1 MFRTFPRIPV
11 LAGILMLV
19 SLPGCSVWED
29 RDLCPAQLLL
39 QLPPR
44 DGPLVLVLETVQGNR
59 ADTLA
64 AGDTVYRAIVPRG
77 PLQVKAACPPEGFSP
92 SSGTLWIPEGNACP
106 ETLLGLQSYDL
117 EGESL
122 CDSVRLH
129 KHFCRLDIRIVCR
142 TGAFPYSFAV
152 SGEVAGLAADGAPVP
167 GVFRCRVRPGPD
179 GTCQVCLPRQSD
191 DSLILEILSEDG
203 PLRSFAL
210 GEFLAEAGYD
220 WTAEDLED
228 AAVEVD
234 YSRTF
239 LTLRTE
245 GWEKTFR
252 FDIVI

>member
-1 MFRTFPRIPV
+1 MFRTFPHIPV

-39 QLPPR
+39 RLPPR
-44 DGPLVLVLETVQGNR
+44 DGPMVLVLETAQGR
-59 ADTLA
+59 QADTLA
-64 AGDTVYRAIVPRG
+64 AGDTVYRTLVPRG
-77 PLQVKAACPPEGFSP
+77 TVQVMAACPPEGFVP

-106 ETLLGLQSYDL
+106 ETLLCLQPYDL
-117 EGESL
+117 KGESL
-122 CDSVRLH
+122 RDSVRLH

-142 TGAFPYSFAV
+142 AGAFPYSFAV
-152 SGEVAGLAADGAPVP
+152 SGGVAGLTTGGIPVP
-167 GVFRCRVRPGPD
+167 GLFRCRVRPGPD

-191 DSLILEILSEDG
+191 ASLVLEILSEDG

-210 GEFLAEAGYD
+210 GEFLAESGYD
-220 WTAEDLED
+220 WSADELED
-228 AAVEVD
+228 TAVEVD

-239 LTLRTE
+239 LTLRAG

>member
-44 DGPLVLVLETVQGNR
+44 DGPLVLVLETAQGNR
-59 ADTLA
+59 TDTLA
-64 AGDTVYRAIVPRG
+64 AGDTVYHTLVPRG
-77 PLQVKAACPPEGFSP
+77 PLQVMAACPPEGFSP

-106 ETLLGLQSYDL
+106 ETMLCSQYYDL
-117 EGESL
+117 KGELL
-122 CDSVRLH
+122 CDSVRMH
-129 KHFCRLDIRIVCR
+129 KHFCRLEIRIVCR
-142 TGAFPYSFAV
+142 TGTFPYSFVV
-152 SGEVAGLAADGAPVP
+152 SGGVAGIAADGVPVP
-167 GVFRCRVRPGPD
+167 GVFRCKVRPGPD

-191 DSLILEILSEDG
+191 ASLVLEILSEDG

-220 WTAEDLED
+220 WTAEELED
-228 AAVEVD
+228 TAVEVD
-234 YSRTF
+234 YSRTS